1 MNGRDRLGNGSA
13 HGRAKVST
21 HVMFT
26 RIPSAAA
33 GGSFSH
39 NLPRT
44 RKIPGI
50 PPAAAGGSFSPAL
63 CFPLLGAQVGIERST
78 GCRRWDSRV
87 FLVSCRPGLNDPP
100 AAAGGIHKARTCV
113 ETLAGQFALRFRIY
127 FKENYEETT

>member
-1 MNGRDRLGNGSA
+1 
-13 HGRAKVST
+13 
-21 HVMFT
+21 MFT
-26 RIPSAAA
+26 RIPPAAA
-33 GGSFSH
+33 GGRFSL

-44 RKIPGI
+44 GKIPRI

-113 ETLAGQFALRFRIY
+113 ETLAGQFALHLRAAIEISLRPFGYSRH
-127 FKENYEETT
+127 

>member
-1 MNGRDRLGNGSA
+1 MCESSA
-13 HGRAKVST
+13 NWTAKVST

-26 RIPSAAA
+26 RIPPAAA
-33 GGSFSH
+33 GGRFSLY
-39 NLPRT
+39 LPRT
-44 RKIPGI
+44 GKIPRI
-50 PPAAAGGSFSPAL
+50 PPTEAGGSFSPAL

-113 ETLAGQFALRFRIY
+113 ETLVFF
-127 FKENYEETT
+127 FKQKTAYDMPK